1 MQVYIPV
8 VLVRDCAKNNTAMI
22 VVGQEDKETMG
33 GNRGKVFINVS
44 VERVKT
50 ESVAIES
57 EVDNN
62 SNRTV

>member
-1 MQVYIPV
+1 
-8 VLVRDCAKNNTAMI
+8 
-22 VVGQEDKETMG
+22 MG